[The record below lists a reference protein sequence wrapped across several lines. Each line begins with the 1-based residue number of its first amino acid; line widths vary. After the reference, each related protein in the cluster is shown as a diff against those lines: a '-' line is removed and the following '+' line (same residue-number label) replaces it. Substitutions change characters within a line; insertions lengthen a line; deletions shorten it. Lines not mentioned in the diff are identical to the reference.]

1 MIKAKEFEQYMESSG
16 VVSDPEF
23 GEIADLLILLPIM
36 IEEEYEVRLVG
47 VASMVYT
54 TVDGCQLRL
63 THQVRTPNTPEGA
76 EFIYYFGQ
84 A

>member
-1 MIKAKEFEQYMESSG
+1 MIKAKEFEKYMESSE

-23 GEIADLLILLPIM
+23 GEIVDLLILLPIM
-36 IEEEYEVRLVG
+36 VEEEYSAKRVDTI
-47 VASMVYT
+47 SMVYT
-54 TVDGCQLRL
+54 TVDGYQLRL